1 MHSPGPWK
9 TAFTISKVL
18 GVRNAERFICM
29 LPLPSHFTGQDAR
42 YYKEMMEMEYNAALI
57 AAAPEMLEILKDIAA
72 ENEAAAKLVAKI
84 ESAVSE

>member
-1 MHSPGPWK
+1 
-9 TAFTISKVL
+9 
-18 GVRNAERFICM
+18 M

-42 YYKEMMEMEYNAALI
+42 YYNEMMEMEYNAALI